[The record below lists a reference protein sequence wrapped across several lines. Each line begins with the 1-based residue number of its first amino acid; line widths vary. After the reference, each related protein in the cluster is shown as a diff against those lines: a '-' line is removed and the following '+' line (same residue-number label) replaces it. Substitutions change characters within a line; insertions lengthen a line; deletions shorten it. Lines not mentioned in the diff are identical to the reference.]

1 MAGRTSSSVGV
12 GIWIAFLSVLSLGM
26 LITAMI
32 FFGNARKAQ
41 RDLQN
46 AEAQAAEILKPG
58 EGNLDDVRRLI
69 AEAGRAR
76 PAKSLAKY
84 LVDAQQLTM
93 ERVTGSRNDTV
104 ERFLEKLDQ
113 LKGADTAPLI
123 QLVRDRDA
131 QIASLTE
138 ANARA
143 EADRK
148 TALADKQAEVDR
160 VKSIQE
166 RHQATVD
173 ALNKDVGQYKTDVEN
188 YRAEVAD
195 LRAKMDAQIAT
206 IQSEARGRESELQ
219 ARAEKLQQ
227 DNLVLQAQVQAL
239 RGERS
244 KDVFKGQP
252 EYALVDA
259 RIVGVNAAE
268 NQVTISVGRRQKAGI
283 GMPFSV
289 YADAA
294 SLRPDDQGN
303 YPRGKAGLEIIN
315 VDENSSTCRILW
327 ETKGNPVVAGDVAA
341 NPLYDPN
348 KTYKFLVF
356 GNFDANADG
365 VATAGERADI
375 QALVEA
381 WGGQIVDDL
390 SGDVDFLVLGE
401 RPVLPPRPDA
411 SAPVEVLQEFIRRTK
426 DVDRYDRL
434 RQQAEAT
441 SIPVLNENRLY
452 TLLGRQRLSPVA
464 LDR

>member
-76 PAKSLAKY
+76 PPRSLAKY
-84 LVDAQQLTM
+84 LIDSHQETM
-93 ERVTGSRNDTV
+93 ERVTGSRNDTF
-104 ERFLEKLDQ
+104 ESFLTKLDQ
-113 LKGADTAPLI
+113 IKGADTAPLL
-123 QLVRDRDA
+123 QLVRDREA
-131 QIASLTE
+131 QIAALTD
-138 ANARA
+138 ANAKA

-160 VKSIQE
+160 VRSIQE

-173 ALNKDVGQYKTDVEN
+173 ALNKDVGQYKTDVEQ

-195 LRAKMDAQIAT
+195 LRSKMEAQVAT
-206 IQSEARGRESELQ
+206 LEQEARQRESELR
-219 ARAEKLQQ
+219 ARADKLQE
-227 DNLVLQAQVQAL
+227 DNLVLQAQVQTL
-239 RGERS
+239 RGERN

-259 RIVGVNAAE
+259 RVVGVNAAE
-268 NQVTISVGRRQKAGI
+268 NQVTISIGRRQKANI

-294 SLRPDDQGN
+294 SLRPNADTGE

-315 VDENSSTCRILW
+315 VGENSSTCRILW
-327 ETKGNPVVAGDVAA
+327 ETKGNPVIAGDVAA

-365 VATAGERADI
+365 VSTAGERSDI
-375 QALVEA
+375 RAFIEA
-381 WGGQIVDDL
+381 WGGQLVDDL
-390 SGDVDFLVLGE
+390 GGDVDFLVLGE
-401 RPVLPPRPDA
+401 RPLLPPRPDA
-411 SAPVEVLQEFIRRTK
+411 SAPIEVMQEYIRRDR
-426 DVDRYDRL
+426 DVQRYDRL

-441 SIPVLNENRLY
+441 SIPLLNENRLY
-452 TLLGRQRLSPVA
+452 TLLGRKLPTVA

>member
-12 GIWIAFLSVLSLGM
+12 GIWIALLSVLSLGM
-26 LITAMI
+26 LVTAMI

-46 AEAQAAEILKPG
+46 LEAQQAEIIRSG
-58 EGNLDDVRRLI
+58 EGNQDDVRRLI
-69 AEAGRAR
+69 ATASNSR
-76 PAKSLAKY
+76 PARSLTKY
-84 LVDAQQLTM
+84 LIDSQQQTM
-93 ERVTGSRNDTV
+93 EKVTGSRNDTY
-104 ERFLEKLDQ
+104 ESFAAKLAQ
-113 LKGADTAPLI
+113 IKGADTAPLLQI
-123 QLVRDRDA
+123 VRDRDA
-131 QIASLTE
+131 EIASLKDSY
-138 ANARA
+138 ARA

-160 VKSIQE
+160 VRAIQD

-173 ALNKDVGQYKTDVEN
+173 ALNKDVGQYKTDVET
-188 YRAEVAD
+188 YRSEIAD
-195 LRAKMDAQIAT
+195 LRSKMDSQVAT
-206 IQSEARGRESELQ
+206 ITQEARQRESELQ
-219 ARAEKLQQ
+219 ARADKLQE
-227 DNLVLQAQVQAL
+227 DNLVLQAQVQTL
-239 RGERS
+239 RGERN

-268 NQVTISVGRRQKAGI
+268 RQATISIGRRQKANI

-289 YADAA
+289 YTDAA
-294 SLRPDDQGN
+294 SLRPDDEGN

-348 KTYKFLVF
+348 KTYKFLAF
-356 GNFDANADG
+356 GNFDANSDG
-365 VATAGERADI
+365 TATAGERGDI
-375 QALVEA
+375 RALIEA
-381 WGGQIVDDL
+381 WGGEMVDDL
-390 SGDVDFLVLGE
+390 TGDVDFLVLGE
-401 RPVLPPRPDA
+401 RPLLPPRPDA
-411 SAPVEVLQEFIRRTK
+411 SAPIEVMQEYIRRDR
-426 DVDRYDRL
+426 DVQRYDRL

-452 TLLGRQRLSPVA
+452 TLLGRQKLVPA
-464 LDR
+464 GGL

>member
-69 AEAGRAR
+69 STAASSKPSR
-76 PAKSLAKY
+76 SLAKY
-84 LVDAQQLTM
+84 LIDSQQQTM
-93 ERVTGSRNDTV
+93 EKVTGSRNDS
-104 ERFLEKLDQ
+104 FDAFSKKLAQ
-113 LKGADTAPLI
+113 IKGADTAPLL
-123 QLVRDRDA
+123 QLLRDRDA
-131 QIASLTE
+131 QIASLTD
-138 ANARA
+138 ANAKA

-160 VKSIQE
+160 VKSIQD

-173 ALNKDVGQYKTDVEN
+173 ALNKDVGQYKTDVEK
-188 YRAEVAD
+188 YRSEVAD
-195 LRAKMDAQIAT
+195 LRAKMDAQVAQIE
-206 IQSEARGRESELQ
+206 QEARQRESELRS
-219 ARAEKLQQ
+219 RADKLQE
-227 DNLVLQAQVQAL
+227 DNLVLQAQVQTL
-239 RGERS
+239 RGERN

-259 RIVGVNAAE
+259 RIVGINAAE
-268 NQVTISVGRRQKAGI
+268 NQATISIGRRQKASI

-289 YADAA
+289 YADAG
-294 SLRPDDQGN
+294 SLRPDDNGM

-348 KTYKFLVF
+348 KTYKFLAF
-356 GNFDANADG
+356 GNFDANGDG
-365 VATAGERADI
+365 VSTAGERADI
-375 QALVEA
+375 RALIEA

-390 SGDVDFLVLGE
+390 TGDVDFLVLGE
-401 RPVLPPRPDA
+401 RPLLPPRPDA
-411 SAPVEVLQEFIRRTK
+411 SAPIEVMQEYIRRDK
-426 DVDRYDRL
+426 DVQRYDRL

-441 SIPVLNENRLY
+441 SIPILNENRLY
-452 TLLGRQRLSPVA
+452 TLLGRERLSVA